1 MKDIVLIYPKEHK
14 PLTKKI
20 VSKLE
25 SENISCWV
33 APRDF
38 KQEEKDSLE
47 KTIKES
53 KLLLL
58 VIDKNSVNSEEL
70 KQAVSIALEN
80 NVEIVPFAVEKI
92 QSNLFTEFF
101 FHKLS
106 WIDVYDDTFDNAFE
120 LLLETY
126 KDLTGSKPIQR
137 KKTGTHNKNQI
148 KIHPAVYIVASIL
161 VLIVGYFVYNGLN
174 DNTQDNPIVGTWSV
188 SDYYDSSIDPNND
201 SINLPIQMLKKN
213 GRLIF
218 NEDGSFERRGFSPE
232 PQNGK
237 WELNAESKILFLT
250 PDGTTRKEIVNL
262 DKLTESEL
270 VIVANEAIGSQKV
283 NTRIT
288 FTKQVE
294 K

>member
-14 PLTKKI
+14 SLTKKI

-25 SENISCWV
+25 SESISCWV

-38 KQEEKDSLE
+38 KQEEKDSVE

-58 VIDKNSVNSEEL
+58 IIDKNSVNNDEL
-70 KQAVSIALEN
+70 KQAVSISLEN
-80 NVEIVPFAVEKI
+80 NVEVVPFVVEKI
-92 QSNLFTEFF
+92 PSNLFTEFF

-106 WIDVYDDTFDNAFE
+106 WIDAFDDSFDNAFE

-126 KDLTGSKPIQR
+126 KDVTGSKPIQR
-137 KKTGTHNKNQI
+137 KKTGTNNKNQI
-148 KIHPAVYIVASIL
+148 KIHPAVYVVASIV
-161 VLIVGYFVYNGLN
+161 VLIVGYFIYNGLS
-174 DNTQDNPIVGTWSV
+174 DNAQGNPIVGKWSV
-188 SDYYDSSIDPNND
+188 SDYYDSSIKPDQD
-201 SINLPIQMLKKN
+201 SVILPIEMLKKN

-218 NEDGSFERRGFSPE
+218 NADGSFERRGFSPE
-232 PQNGK
+232 PQIGK

-250 PDGTTRKEIVNL
+250 PDGSTRKEIVNL

-270 VIVANEAIGSQKV
+270 VIAANETIGNQKV

-288 FTKQVE
+288 FTKQVD